1 MILSDISVKRPVFA
15 TVISLLLI
23 VFGIIC
29 YQRLPLREYP
39 DIDSPVVTIQ
49 TEYTGASAN
58 VVETKVTQIIEDSVS
73 GISGLKT
80 IESTS
85 EDGMSNVTLEFETN
99 VDIENAANDVRDKVG
114 RVASKLPDEADSPRI
129 YKRDTGGMSVMFLL
143 LFHPEMN
150 TMQLTDYADRNLVD
164 ILSVVDGVSEVRIF
178 GEKRYSMRIWL
189 DRKALAAH
197 NLSAADVEAALRAE
211 NIELPAGRLE
221 SKDREFVMRLD
232 RLYKTPEEFRK
243 LVLFEG
249 KDGHLVRLGDVAKVE
264 VGPESTRDFLLA
276 NGYNSIALGINKQ
289 SKANTLNVIN
299 KIKEMLPEIR
309 RNLPPGM
316 KIEIGKDDSVFIQ
329 SSVDEVYSSLIIS
342 AILVIGIIYLFLGSF
357 RAALVPAVTVP
368 ISLIASFTILYFL
381 GYSVNLLTLLALV
394 LAIGL
399 VVDDSIVVLENIH
412 RRVEGGEPPLLAA
425 YNGAREVGFAVIAT
439 TLVLVAVF
447 MPICLLQGDT
457 GKLFSEFAVAIV
469 AAVCFSSLVALTL
482 SPVMCAR
489 LLQAKEKDNWFAK
502 LDEKIMGSIE
512 QNYDK
517 MLKKVAKHPLICM
530 FIFLILC
537 GAGAGFL
544 NMVPSEFE
552 PQEDRAVVLLNMKA
566 PEGTGLQKTVE
577 YMNQVKKIPM
587 EMLKDG
593 TARSVLIRVPGS
605 HNELGAVNSGFVVMP
620 LAYWDKRKI
629 SANEIIGRLYADT
642 ANIPGVRVFAF
653 QPSGISGFNGQP
665 VQFVIGGPTYEK
677 LIQWR
682 DKVLEKIRDYPGLLG
697 VDTDYKETMPQNRVV
712 IDRERAN
719 KLGVP
724 AEVIGSTLE
733 IMLGSKQV
741 TTYIDNGEEYDVI
754 LQGKDQ
760 DRRTPTDLD
769 NIYVRSS
776 RTGQLH
782 PLSNLVKIVEKA
794 DSGTLKRYN
803 RIRSITIS
811 ASVAPG
817 HTLGE
822 CLKFMEGTVREE
834 LPQEAKINYKG
845 MSKDFKESSSSMIF
859 VFVLAIVVVFLV
871 LAAQFESYAS
881 PFVIM
886 LTVPLGLVGALAGLK
901 LLGATLNIYSQ
912 IGLIMLVGLAAKNGI
927 LIVEFANQLR
937 DRGYEFTTAVFEAS
951 RLRLR
956 PIAMTGLSTAIGAL
970 PLVFAAGAGKESR
983 MCLGTVIFFGT
994 TAACLL
1000 TAIVVPVGY
1009 LYFSRKSGTPRKNE
1023 IKLEELSAKA
1033 EPPDENMTIGNS

>member
-39 DIDSPVVTIQ
+39 DIDSPIVSIK

-80 IESTS
+80 IDSSS
-85 EDGMSNVTLEFETN
+85 EDGMSNVTLEFNTN
-99 VDIENAANDVRDKVG
+99 VNIEEAANDVRDKVG

-129 YKRDTGGMSVMFLL
+129 YKRDTGGMSVMIMSLY
-143 LFHPEMN
+143 HPDMS

-164 ILSVVDGVSEVRIF
+164 IFSVVDGVSEVRIF

-197 NLSAADVEAALRAE
+197 NLTSADVENALTAE
-211 NIELPAGRLE
+211 NVELPAGRLE
-221 SKDREFVMRLD
+221 SKDREFVMRLE
-232 RLYKTPEEFRK
+232 RLYKTPEEFRR

-249 KDGHLVRLGDVAKVE
+249 KDGHLVRLGDVARIE
-264 VGPESTRDFLLA
+264 VGPASTRDIFSA
-276 NGYNSIALGINKQ
+276 DGNNAVAIGINKQ

-309 RNLPPGM
+309 KTLPRGM
-316 KIEIGKDDSVFIQ
+316 KLEICKDDSVFIQ
-329 SSVDEVYSSLIIS
+329 SAVNEVYSSLIIS
-342 AILVIGIIYLFLGSF
+342 AFLVIAIIYLFLGSF

-368 ISLIASFTILYFL
+368 ISLIASFTVLYFL
-381 GYSVNLLTLLALV
+381 GYSINLLTLLALV

-412 RRVEGGEPPLLAA
+412 RRVENGEPPLLAA
-425 YNGAREVGFAVIAT
+425 YNGAREVGFAVVAT

-447 MPICLLQGDT
+447 LPICLLEGNT

-482 SPVMCAR
+482 SPVMCSR
-489 LLQAKEKDNWFAK
+489 LLKSKDKDNWFAK
-502 LDEKIMGSIE
+502 LDEKIMGGIE
-512 QNYDK
+512 RYYEK
-517 MLKKVAKHPLICM
+517 MLRKIAAHPLICTFL
-530 FIFLILC
+530 FILFCGI
-537 GAGAGFL
+537 GAGLL

-552 PQEDRAVVLLNMKA
+552 PEEDRAVIILSMKA
-566 PEGTGLQKTVE
+566 PEGTGLNKTISYIDE
-577 YMNQVKKIPM
+577 VKKTPM
-587 EMLKDG
+587 ALLKDG
-593 TARSVLIRVPGS
+593 TARHVLLRVPS
-605 HNELGAVNSGFVVMP
+605 NHNELGAVNSGLVIMP
-620 LAYWDKRKI
+620 LEYWDKRKI
-629 SANEIIGRLYADT
+629 PAKDIIGRLYADT
-642 ANIPGVRVFAF
+642 ASIPGVKVFAF
-653 QPSGISGFNGQP
+653 QPSGISSFNGQP

-677 LIQWR
+677 LVEWR
-682 DKVLEKIRDYPGLLG
+682 DKILEKARNYPGLLG
-697 VDTDYKETMPQNRVV
+697 VDSDYKETMPQNRIV
-712 IDRERAN
+712 IDRNRAN

-724 AEVIGSTLE
+724 AQIIGSTLE
-733 IMLGSKQV
+733 TMLGSKQV
-741 TTYIDNGEEYDVI
+741 TTYTDNGEQYDVI
-754 LQGKDQ
+754 LQGKDE
-760 DRRTPTDLD
+760 DRRTPTDMR

-776 RTGQLH
+776 RTGKLH

-794 DSGTLKRYN
+794 DSGVLKRYN
-803 RIRSITIS
+803 RVRSITIS

-822 CLKFMEGTVREE
+822 CLKFMENTVRRE
-834 LPQEAKINYKG
+834 LPQDAKINYKG
-845 MSKDFKESSSSMIF
+845 MSKDFKESSSSMLF
-859 VFVLAIVVVFLV
+859 VFILAIVVVFLV

-886 LTVPLGLVGALAGLK
+886 LTVPLGLLGALAGLK
-901 LLGATLNIYSQ
+901 IFGATLNIYSQ
-912 IGLIMLVGLAAKNGI
+912 IGLIMLIGLAAKNGI

-937 DRGYEFTTAVFEAS
+937 DRGMEFTTAVFEAS

-970 PLVFAAGAGKESR
+970 PLLFASGAGMESR
-983 MCLGTVIFFGT
+983 ICLGAVIFFGT

-1009 LYFSRKSGTPRKNE
+1009 LYLSRKSGTPRRNELKLKELAKN
-1023 IKLEELSAKA
+1023 KQSA
-1033 EPPDENMTIGNS
+1033 P